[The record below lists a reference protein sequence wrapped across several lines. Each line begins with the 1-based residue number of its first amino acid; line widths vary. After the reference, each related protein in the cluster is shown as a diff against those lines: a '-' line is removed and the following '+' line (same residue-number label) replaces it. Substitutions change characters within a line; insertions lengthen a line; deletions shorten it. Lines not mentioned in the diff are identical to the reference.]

1 MNSSPSGLPH
11 QLQLGAQLL
20 GGQEQLAALWLAGT
34 VIMCWEGSA
43 LPPFQ
48 ASSQGH
54 MGGADYSLKMMEGH
68 GPLSHPS
75 L

>member
-48 ASSQGH
+48 AESQGH
-54 MGGADYSLKMMEGH
+54 MGRAGYSLKMMESH
-68 GPLSHPS
+68 GRSIS
-75 L
+75 S

>member
-1 MNSSPSGLPH
+1 M
-11 QLQLGAQLL
+11 L

-48 ASSQGH
+48 AESQGH
-54 MGGADYSLKMMEGH
+54 MGRAGYSLKMMESH
-68 GPLSHPS
+68 GRSIS
-75 L
+75 S